1 MLGNGEY
8 SKDTESKKNKL
19 AREIILT
26 YPRKKI
32 VGLRHWRAT
41 YVRKELE
48 RLDQELRVDVGHI
61 IWSYSRDG
69 QRGPVF

>member
-1 MLGNGEY
+1 MENIARIRRA
-8 SKDTESKKNKL
+8 KKNKL

-48 RLDQELRVDVGHI
+48 RLDQELRVDVSHI